1 MTARAGLLQSH
12 EKRVTVYKNDMPAKT
27 ASAMNATQIPEPEA
41 EEAPRF
47 QHNMHVPLYTSVHT
61 SAVQY
66 TLWFKPRYY
75 SIVLVDA
82 RIYSCVAIE

>member
-1 MTARAGLLQSH
+1 MTARAGLLQSN
-12 EKRVTVYKNDMPAKT
+12 EKHVTVYKNEMPAKT

-47 QHNMHVPLYTSVHT
+47 QHNIYVPLYSSVHT

-66 TLWFKPRYY
+66 TLWFKLRSY
-75 SIVLVDA
+75 SIVHT
-82 RIYSCVAIE
+82 RIYSCLTIE